1 VIYEEMRKMA
11 IANITIPLDA
21 QTARIYTSA
30 STEDKKKLRLLL
42 SLWLREFA
50 VSPTPLKIIMDE
62 ISEKAQ
68 ARGLTPEILESLLNA
83 N

>member
-1 VIYEEMRKMA
+1 MA
-11 IANITIPLDA
+11 IANITVLVDD

-30 STEDKKKLRLLL
+30 SAEDKKKLRLLL

-50 VSPTPLKIIMDE
+50 VSPPPLNAIMDE
-62 ISEKAQ
+62 ISDKAR

-83 N
+83 D

>member
-1 VIYEEMRKMA
+1 MT
-11 IANITIPLDA
+11 IANITIPVDT
-21 QTARIYTSA
+21 QTARIYTRA
-30 STEDKKKLRLLL
+30 SSEEKKKLRVLLC
-42 SLWLREFA
+42 LWLREFA
-50 VSPTPLKIIMDE
+50 ASPRPLKVVMDE

>member
-1 VIYEEMRKMA
+1 MT
-11 IANITIPLDA
+11 IANVTIPLDA
-21 QTARIYTSA
+21 QTARIYTRA
-30 STEDKKKLRLLL
+30 SSEDKRKLHVLL

-50 VSPTPLKIIMDE
+50 ISPRPLNVIMDE

>member
-1 VIYEEMRKMA
+1 MTVTTV
-11 IANITIPLDA
+11 TIQVDTD
-21 QTARIYTSA
+21 TARIYSA
-30 STEDKKKLRLLL
+30 ASPEDQKKLRLLM

-50 VSPTPLKIIMDE
+50 VSPTPLKVILDE

>member
-1 VIYEEMRKMA
+1 MT

-21 QTARIYTSA
+21 QTAQIYTRA
-30 STEDKKKLRLLL
+30 SSEDKRKLRVLL

-50 VSPTPLKIIMDE
+50 ISPRPLQVIMDE

>member
-1 VIYEEMRKMA
+1 MT
-11 IANITIPLDA
+11 IANITIPVDA
-21 QTARIYTSA
+21 QTARIYTRA
-30 STEDKKKLRLLL
+30 SSEEKKKLRVLL

-50 VSPTPLKIIMDE
+50 ASPRPLKVIMDE
-62 ISEKAQ
+62 MSEKAQ

>member
-1 VIYEEMRKMA
+1 MT

-21 QTARIYTSA
+21 QTAQIYTRA
-30 STEDKKKLRLLL
+30 SSEDKRKLRVLL

-50 VSPTPLKIIMDE
+50 ISPRPLQVIMDE

-68 ARGLTPEILESLLNA
+68 ARGLTPEILESLLNT

>member
-1 VIYEEMRKMA
+1 MA
-11 IANITIPLDA
+11 IAKITVPVDD

-30 STEDKKKLRLLL
+30 SAEDKKKLRLLL

-50 VSPTPLKIIMDE
+50 VSPPPLNAIMDE
-62 ISEKAQ
+62 ISDKAK

-83 N
+83 A